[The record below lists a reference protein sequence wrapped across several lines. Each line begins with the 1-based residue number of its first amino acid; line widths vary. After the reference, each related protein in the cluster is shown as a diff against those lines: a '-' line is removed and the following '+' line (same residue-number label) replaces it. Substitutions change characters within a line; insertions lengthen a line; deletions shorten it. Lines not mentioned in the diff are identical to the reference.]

1 MTNETKKELTLNQEN
16 MIKVSYMFVDKELG
30 DLLEY
35 QFMFI
40 VNNSNINVHMVEY
53 VKSIYKRLRRESKM
67 VIESISNEE
76 IYNSTLAMF
85 NTYVKITEITDELV
99 EKVKVDEKTTEE
111 FKQNIEKFD
120 PLIKEMDKE
129 LKEVVKFYKGL

>member
-1 MTNETKKELTLNQEN
+1 MTNETNKELTLNQEN

-40 VNNSNINVHMVEY
+40 VNNTNVNVHMMEY
-53 VKSIYKRLRRESKM
+53 IRAIYKRLRRESKM

-99 EKVKVDEKTTEE
+99 EKVKVDEKTPEE
-111 FKQNIEKFD
+111 FKQNIEKFE
-120 PLIKEMDKE
+120 PLIKDIDKE
-129 LKEVVKFYKGL
+129 LKEVVEFYKGL

>member
-1 MTNETKKELTLNQEN
+1 MSNETKKELTLNQEN

-40 VNNSNINVHMVEY
+40 VNNANVNVHMMEY
-53 VKSIYKRLRRESKM
+53 IQAIYKRLCRESKM

-111 FKQNIEKFD
+111 FKQNIEKFE
-120 PLIKEMDKE
+120 PLIKDMDKE
-129 LKEVVKFYKGL
+129 LKEVVEFYKGL

>member
-1 MTNETKKELTLNQEN
+1 MT
-16 MIKVSYMFVDKELG
+16 KELG

-40 VNNSNINVHMVEY
+40 VNNANVNVHMMEY
-53 VKSIYKRLRRESKM
+53 IQAIYKRLRRESKM

-111 FKQNIEKFD
+111 FKQNIEKFE
-120 PLIKEMDKE
+120 PLIKDVDKE
-129 LKEVVKFYKGL
+129 LKEVVEFYKGL

>member
-40 VNNSNINVHMVEY
+40 VNNANINVHMVEY
-53 VKSIYKRLRRESKM
+53 VKAIYKRLRRESKM

>member
-40 VNNSNINVHMVEY
+40 VNNAKINVHMVEY
-53 VKSIYKRLRRESKM
+53 IKAIYKRLRRESKM

-99 EKVKVDEKTTEE
+99 EKVKVDDKTAEE
-111 FKQNIEKFD
+111 FKQNIKKFE
-120 PLIKEMDKE
+120 PLIKDMDKE

>member
-53 VKSIYKRLRRESKM
+53 VKAIYKRLRRESKM

-111 FKQNIEKFD
+111 FKQNIEKFE
-120 PLIKEMDKE
+120 PLIKDMEKE
-129 LKEVVKFYKGL
+129 LKEVVKFYKAL

>member
-40 VNNSNINVHMVEY
+40 VNNSNINVHMIEY
-53 VKSIYKRLRRESKM
+53 VKAIYKRLRRESKM

-111 FKQNIEKFD
+111 FKQNIKKFE
-120 PLIKEMDKE
+120 LLVKEMDKE

>member
-53 VKSIYKRLRRESKM
+53 VKAIYKRLRRESKM

-99 EKVKVDEKTTEE
+99 EKVKVDEKTTKE
-111 FKQNIEKFD
+111 FKQNIKKFE
-120 PLIKEMDKE
+120 PLIKDMEKE

>member
-53 VKSIYKRLRRESKM
+53 VKAIYKRLRRESKM

-111 FKQNIEKFD
+111 FKQNIEKFE
-120 PLIKEMDKE
+120 PLIKDMEKE

>member
-16 MIKVSYMFVDKELG
+16 MIKVSYMFTDKELG

-53 VKSIYKRLRRESKM
+53 VKAIYKRLRRESKM

-120 PLIKEMDKE
+120 PLVKEMDKE

>member
-1 MTNETKKELTLNQEN
+1 MTNETKKELALNQEN
-16 MIKVSYMFVDKELG
+16 MIKVSYMFADKELG

-40 VNNSNINVHMVEY
+40 VNNSNVNVHMIEY
-53 VKSIYKRLRRESKM
+53 IKAIYKRLRRESKM

-85 NTYVKITEITDELV
+85 NTYVKIT
-99 EKVKVDEKTTEE
+99 
-111 FKQNIEKFD
+111 
-120 PLIKEMDKE
+120 
-129 LKEVVKFYKGL
+129 

>member
-1 MTNETKKELTLNQEN
+1 MTNETNKELTLNQEN

-40 VNNSNINVHMVEY
+40 VNNTNVNVHMMEY
-53 VKSIYKRLRRESKM
+53 IRAIYKRLRRESKM
-67 VIESISNEE
+67 VIESITNEE
-76 IYNSTLAMF
+76 IYISTLAMF

-111 FKQNIEKFD
+111 FKQNIEKFE
-120 PLIKEMDKE
+120 PLIKDIDKE
-129 LKEVVKFYKGL
+129 LKEVVEFYKGL

>member
-1 MTNETKKELTLNQEN
+1 MTNETKKELTLNQVN
-16 MIKVSYMFVDKELG
+16 MIKVSYMFADKELG

-53 VKSIYKRLRRESKM
+53 VKAIYKRLRRESKM

-120 PLIKEMDKE
+120 PLVKEMDKE

>member
-1 MTNETKKELTLNQEN
+1 MTNETNKELTLNQEN

-40 VNNSNINVHMVEY
+40 VNNTNVNVHMMEY
-53 VKSIYKRLRRESKM
+53 IRAIYKRLRRESKM

-111 FKQNIEKFD
+111 FKQNIEKFE
-120 PLIKEMDKE
+120 PLIKDIDKE
-129 LKEVVKFYKGL
+129 LKEVVEFYKGL

>member
-53 VKSIYKRLRRESKM
+53 VKAIYKRLRRESKM

-99 EKVKVDEKTTEE
+99 EKVTVDEKTTEE

-120 PLIKEMDKE
+120 PLIKDMDKE
-129 LKEVVKFYKGL
+129 LKEVIKFYKGL

>member
-30 DLLEY
+30 DLLEH

-53 VKSIYKRLRRESKM
+53 VKAIYKRLRRESKM

-99 EKVKVDEKTTEE
+99 EKVKVDEKITEE
-111 FKQNIEKFD
+111 FKQNIEKFE
-120 PLIKEMDKE
+120 PLIKDMEKE

>member
-53 VKSIYKRLRRESKM
+53 VKAIYKRLRRESKM

-85 NTYVKITEITDELV
+85 NTYVKITEITDELI
-99 EKVKVDEKTTEE
+99 EKVTVDEKTTEE

-120 PLIKEMDKE
+120 PLIKDMDKE
-129 LKEVVKFYKGL
+129 LKEVIKFYKGL

>member
-1 MTNETKKELTLNQEN
+1 MSNETKKELTLNQEN

-40 VNNSNINVHMVEY
+40 VNNANVNVHMMEY
-53 VKSIYKRLRRESKM
+53 IQAIYKRLRRESKM

-76 IYNSTLAMF
+76 IYNST
-85 NTYVKITEITDELV
+85 
-99 EKVKVDEKTTEE
+99 
-111 FKQNIEKFD
+111 
-120 PLIKEMDKE
+120 
-129 LKEVVKFYKGL
+129 

>member
-53 VKSIYKRLRRESKM
+53 VKAIYKRLRRESKM

-76 IYNSTLAMF
+76 IYNSTLTMF

>member
-53 VKSIYKRLRRESKM
+53 VKAIYKRLRRESKM

-76 IYNSTLAMF
+76 IYNSTLAML

-99 EKVKVDEKTTEE
+99 AKVKVDDKTTEE
-111 FKQNIEKFD
+111 FKQNIKKFE
-120 PLIKEMDKE
+120 PLIKDMDKE
-129 LKEVVKFYKGL
+129 LKEVVEFYKGL

>member
-40 VNNSNINVHMVEY
+40 VNNANVNVHMMEY
-53 VKSIYKRLRRESKM
+53 IKAIYKRLHRESKM

-85 NTYVKITEITDELV
+85 NTYVKIIEITDELV
-99 EKVKVDEKTTEE
+99 EKVKVDDKTSEE
-111 FKQNIEKFD
+111 FKQNIKKFE
-120 PLIKEMDKE
+120 PLIKDMDKE
-129 LKEVVKFYKGL
+129 LKDVVEFYKGL